1 MTSSRRRQA
10 RHASGTALVIWGLL
24 PALLAAQ
31 EPPTPRQ
38 FAEVRTYLEQAV
50 DRGAF
55 PGAVI
60 VVGLRGRVVYHT
72 AVGVYGEDDRHP
84 VTDTTVYDLASLT
97 KVVGLTTAVMLLVS
111 EGRLDLDA
119 SVQHYLPE
127 FTGAGKDRVTVRHL
141 LLHSSG
147 LPAWRPLY
155 QEAADPSAA
164 RALADTTPL
173 EAPAGTRYTYSDLG
187 AIVLTQIV
195 ERLTGK
201 RLDSLLAERVFAPL
215 GMTRTRFLPP
225 AGWLPFIAPTERDPW
240 RGRVLRG
247 EVHDENAARLGGVS
261 GHAGLFS
268 NGPDLARFTFWLL
281 DAYHD
286 RLPPDAGLRLPA
298 PLVRSFLHR
307 ANEPTG
313 STRALGWDTPSPEG
327 GSGGHCLSPTSFGHT
342 GFTGTS
348 IWIDPERDIVI
359 ILLTNRVHPT
369 RENQLIREV
378 RPGVADRVVRA
389 LAGAAACPLTDR

>member
-1 MTSSRRRQA
+1 ML
-10 RHASGTALVIWGLL
+10 ALLAG
-24 PALLAAQ
+24 LLAAQ
-31 EPPTPRQ
+31 QQPAGP

-55 PGAVI
+55 PGAVL
-60 VVGLRGRVVYHT
+60 VVGLRGRLAYET
-72 AVGVYGEDDRHP
+72 AVGVYGEDDPRP
-84 VTDTTVYDLASLT
+84 VADTTVYDLASLT
-97 KVVGLTTAVMLLVS
+97 KVVGLTTVTMLLVA
-111 EGRLDLDA
+111 ERRLDLDA
-119 SVQHYLPE
+119 PVQRYLPE
-127 FTGAGKDRVTVRHL
+127 FAGAGKDQVTVRHL
-141 LLHSSG
+141 LLHASG

-155 QEAADPSAA
+155 QEAADPTA
-164 RALADTTPL
+164 ALALVDSTPL

-195 ERLTGK
+195 ERITGE
-201 RLDSLLAERVFAPL
+201 RLDSLLGERVFGPL

-225 AGWLPFIAPTERDPW
+225 AAWLPFIAPTERDPW

-268 NGPDLARFTFWLL
+268 DGPDLLRFTFWLL

-286 RLPPDAGLRLPA
+286 RLPPDARPYLPPDVA
-298 PLVRSFLHR
+298 RAFLHR
-307 ANEPTG
+307 ADVPPG
-313 STRALGWDTPSPEG
+313 STRALGWDTPSAEG
-327 GSGGHCLSPTSFGHT
+327 SSAGHCLSAASFGHT

-348 IWIDPERDIVI
+348 IWIDPERDLVI
-359 ILLTNRVHPT
+359 MLLTNRVHPT

-378 RPGVADRVVRA
+378 RPAVADRVVRA
-389 LAGAAACPLTDR
+389 VAGPTACAATDR